1 MKNKKLILC
10 IFSILAISL
19 FATGCK
25 QEIEIKDGSKVAVKL
40 DGVKITATEYYEKIK
55 ETNVAILVD
64 MIDKELLEKDFPTT
78 DEEDKQIEEQMKQLK
93 ENYSDEE
100 TYNQLLTQ
108 YFGVNSE
115 EELEE
120 VLRLEYKR
128 NEAVEKYV
136 SDHITDKEIDKY
148 YKDEIYGEVKASHI
162 IIIPSVSDNADEDE
176 IKEAESEALKTAKK
190 VIKELKEGKK
200 FENLAKKY
208 SQEQATAE
216 KGGDLGYFDLD
227 EMASEFSNAVKEL
240 KVNEY
245 TKEPVKTQYGYHII
259 LKTGEKDKPK
269 LKDVKE
275 DIKEKLTLQKLNS
288 DVTLYYQTLINIRK
302 DKNIK
307 WNDTVIE
314 KKYEKLMDQLIET
327 AKKQAAQNQ

>member
-162 IIIPSVSDNADEDE
+162 IIIPSVSDNANEDE
-176 IKEAESEALKTAKK
+176 IKEAESVALKTAKK

-216 KGGDLGYFDLD
+216 KGGDLGYFELD
-227 EMASEFSNAVKEL
+227 EMVSEFSNAVKEL

>member
-1 MKNKKLILC
+1 
-10 IFSILAISL
+10 
-19 FATGCK
+19 
-25 QEIEIKDGSKVAVKL
+25 
-40 DGVKITATEYYEKIK
+40 
-55 ETNVAILVD
+55 

-162 IIIPSVSDNADEDE
+162 IIIPSVSDNANEDE
-176 IKEAESEALKTAKK
+176 IKEAESVALKTAKK

-216 KGGDLGYFDLD
+216 KGGDLGYFELD
-227 EMASEFSNAVKEL
+227 EMVSEFSNAVKEL

-275 DIKEKLTLQKLNS
+275 EIKEKLTLQKLNS

>member
-176 IKEAESEALKTAKK
+176 IKEAESVALKTAKK

-216 KGGDLGYFDLD
+216 KGGDLGYFELD
-227 EMASEFSNAVKEL
+227 EMVSEFSNAVKEL

>member
-25 QEIEIKDGSKVAVKL
+25 QEIEIKDGSKVAVQL

-78 DEEDKQIEEQMKQLK
+78 DEEDEQIESQMKQLK
-93 ENYSDEE
+93 ETYSDEA

-108 YFGVNSE
+108 YFGVNND

-136 SDHITDKEIDKY
+136 SDHITDKEIEKY
-148 YKDEIYGEVKASHI
+148 YKDEIYGKVKASHI
-162 IIIPSVSDNADEDE
+162 IIIPSVSDDADEDE
-176 IKEAESEALKTAKK
+176 VKEAESEALKTAQK
-190 VIKELKEGKK
+190 VIKELKNGKK
-200 FENLAKKY
+200 FADLAKKY

-216 KGGDLGYFDLD
+216 KGGDLGYFELD
-227 EMASEFSNAVKEL
+227 EMVKEFSDAVKDL

-245 TKEPVKTQYGYHII
+245 TKEPVKTQYGYHVI

-269 LKDVKE
+269 LEDVKE
-275 DIKEKLTLQKLNS
+275 DIREKLTLQKLDS
-288 DVTLYYQTLINIRK
+288 DPTLYYQTLIDIRK

-314 KKYEKLMDQLIET
+314 KKYEKLMEQLLEA
-327 AKKQAAQNQ
+327 AKEQAQQ

>member
-25 QEIEIKDGSKVAVKL
+25 QEIEIKDGSKVAVQL

-78 DEEDKQIEEQMKQLK
+78 DEEDEQIESQMKQLK
-93 ENYSDEE
+93 ETYSDEA

-108 YFGVNSE
+108 YFGVNND

-136 SDHITDKEIDKY
+136 SDHITDKEIEKY
-148 YKDEIYGEVKASHI
+148 YKDEIYGKVKASHI
-162 IIIPSVSDNADEDE
+162 IIIPSVSDDADEDE
-176 IKEAESEALKTAKK
+176 VKEAESEALKTAQK
-190 VIKELKEGKK
+190 VIKELKNGKK
-200 FENLAKKY
+200 FADLAKKY

-216 KGGDLGYFDLD
+216 KGGDLGYFELD
-227 EMASEFSNAVKEL
+227 EMVTEFSDAVKDL

-245 TKEPVKTQYGYHII
+245 TKEPVKTQYGYHVI

-269 LKDVKE
+269 LEDVKE
-275 DIKEKLTLQKLNS
+275 DIREKLTLQKLDS
-288 DVTLYYQTLINIRK
+288 DPTLYYQTLIDIRK

-314 KKYEKLMDQLIET
+314 KKYEKLMEQLLEA
-327 AKKQAAQNQ
+327 AKEQAQQ

>member
-216 KGGDLGYFDLD
+216 KGGDLGYFELD
-227 EMASEFSNAVKEL
+227 EMVSEFSNAVKEL

>member
-25 QEIEIKDGSKVAVKL
+25 QEIEIKDGSKVAVQL

-78 DEEDKQIEEQMKQLK
+78 DEEDEQIESQMKQLK
-93 ENYSDEE
+93 ETYSDEA

-108 YFGVNSE
+108 YFGVNND

-136 SDHITDKEIDKY
+136 SDHITDKEIEKY
-148 YKDEIYGEVKASHI
+148 YKDEIYGKVKASHI
-162 IIIPSVSDNADEDE
+162 IIIPSVSDDADEDE
-176 IKEAESEALKTAKK
+176 VKEAESEALKTAQK
-190 VIKELKEGKK
+190 VIKELKNGKK
-200 FENLAKKY
+200 FADLAKKY

-216 KGGDLGYFDLD
+216 KGGDLGYFELD
-227 EMASEFSNAVKEL
+227 EMVTEFSDAVKDL

-245 TKEPVKTQYGYHII
+245 TKEPVKTQYGYHVI

-269 LKDVKE
+269 LEDVKE
-275 DIKEKLTLQKLNS
+275 DIREKLTLQKLDS
-288 DVTLYYQTLINIRK
+288 DPTLYYQTLIDIRK

-314 KKYEKLMDQLIET
+314 KKYEKLMEQLLDA
-327 AKKQAAQNQ
+327 AKEQAQQ